1 MSMRRK
7 GLTLLLATML
17 MAGSIFPLP
26 ECYLTKV
33 NCPRKATGT
42 CPVFA
47 GKCQSAKQSCG
58 QVCPFSQANNE
69 QPKSKTCYKLLQKL
83 QFYPVRS
90 LVSLSPENVSA
101 ITLLTDTYST
111 SGVSLQDTLFTSSVD
126 TCERASPLF
135 IQNQSF
141 LI

>member
-1 MSMRRK
+1 MRRK
-7 GLTLLLATML
+7 GLTLLLATVL

-33 NCPRKATGT
+33 NCPRKATGA
-42 CPVFA
+42 CPVFG
-47 GKCQSAKQSCG
+47 GKCQSAEQVCG
-58 QVCPFSQANNE
+58 QVCPFSQANNKRL
-69 QPKSKTCYKLLQKL
+69 KSKTCYKLLQKL

-90 LVSLSPENVSA
+90 LVSLSPENVSV
-101 ITLLTDTYST
+101 ITQLTDTHSN
-111 SGVSLQDTLFTSSVD
+111 SGVSFQDTLFMSSVG